1 MTFRFLSLI
10 KEESRLNS
18 SAEANTNT
26 NMKKPNEDQPVV
38 ETNPDKQSSVSSSS
52 SASTTSDANQSKD
65 VVNNTLPILTDMKSI
80 SNKLNENESNLYIP
94 NDSLSHDDDD
104 DDDDDTDDDDDDEQN
119 TKKNHSGFIMSLRR
133 QSENELD
140 EINDRTAKIDPKL
153 TNANKL

>member
-18 SAEANTNT
+18 SAEANINS
-26 NMKKPNEDQPVV
+26 KKPNDDQQVV
-38 ETNPDKQSSVSSSS
+38 GETNPDKQSSGSSSS
-52 SASTTSDANQSKD
+52 SASTTSGANQSKD
-65 VVNNTLPILTDMKSI
+65 VVNTLPILTDMKSI
-80 SNKLNENESNLYIP
+80 SNKLNENESNVYIP

-104 DDDDDTDDDDDDEQN
+104 DDDDTDDDDDDDEQN
-119 TKKNHSGFIMSLRR
+119 TKKNNNGFIMSLRR

-153 TNANKL
+153 INANKI